1 MTPDNINRNSS
12 LNKNNDD
19 TDMGKKRDIIINIL
33 KKDKKDAYHLY
44 EKSIMCSGENT
55 YFLVKNCDNKQPGIG
70 NISNSIGNESPAIKN
85 KWLGIYSESEK
96 PGLLPA
102 FESLIRS
109 ISDSGSN
116 KVKSLKLYPANSKN
130 LSELK
135 KILPHLSPS
144 VLRTA
149 PSFGFG
155 DRLGIA
161 TPGHIRTI
169 NKHKGILP
177 VFAQQSI
184 RELTKTKRNYHDVID
199 SASWSVFQEGYTGK
213 WGADADHLKD
223 AKNLLHAIEAGCT
236 MFTIDTSDSLNERIL
251 TGSCDLS
258 GDKNQRINSE
268 NAGTIKNMKSLI
280 ERYSGKKIK
289 QGKYVLKF
297 DEDTILKL
305 LLVYGKALDF
315 VSETYE
321 FIKQNTTSFDFE
333 VSFDETKTV
342 TSSQAHFFIANEM
355 RLRNIDFTSL
365 ALRFPGEFFKGI
377 DYIGN
382 IDDFKRSI
390 EIHGEIAKET
400 GNYKLSLHSG
410 SDKFSIYPDFYK
422 YSFGNFH
429 VKTSGTSWLE
439 ALHLIAECNPALFRN
454 IYSLSFESFEE
465 NKKDYHLVLKLSE
478 LPESI
483 QKIGDSELGKTLSD
497 SRIRQCL
504 HISYGTILDNLGK
517 EVYEVL
523 NENEE
528 KHYQFVYGY
537 LNRHLNLLQ

>member
-1 MTPDNINRNSS
+1 MEQMAPDNINRSSS

-19 TDMGKKRDIIINIL
+19 ASMGKKRDIIIDVL

-44 EKSIMCSGENT
+44 GKSITCSGENT
-55 YFLVKNCDNKQPGIG
+55 YFLVKKDINEPPGIG
-70 NISNSIGNESPAIKN
+70 NGSTGPIDIN
-85 KWLGIYSESEK
+85 KWLGIYSENEK
-96 PGLLPA
+96 PGSLPA
-102 FESLIRS
+102 FGPLVRS
-109 ISDSGSN
+109 ISDNSST

-149 PSFGFG
+149 TSFGFG
-155 DRLGIA
+155 DRLGTA
-161 TPGHIRTI
+161 TPGHIRAI

-199 SASWSVFQEGYTGK
+199 SAGWSVFQEGYTGK

-236 MFTIDTSDSLNERIL
+236 MFTIDTSDSLNEKVL
-251 TGSCDLS
+251 TGSGDLS
-258 GDKNQRINSE
+258 GGKNQRINSE

-280 ERYSGKKIK
+280 ERYSGKKFK
-289 QGKYVLKF
+289 PGRHDLKF
-297 DEDTILKL
+297 DEDTVLKL
-305 LLVYGKALDF
+305 FLVYGKALDF

-321 FIKQNTTSFDFE
+321 FIKQNIPIFDFE

-342 TSSQAHFFIANEM
+342 TSAQAHFFIANEM
-355 RLRNIDFTSL
+355 HRRNIDFTGL

-377 DYIGN
+377 DYIGD
-382 IDDFKRSI
+382 IEDFKRSI
-390 EIHGEIAKET
+390 EIHGKIAQEA

-439 ALHLIAECNPALFRN
+439 ALHLITECDPSLFRN
-454 IYSLSFESFEE
+454 IYSLSFKSFDE
-465 NKKDYHLVLKLSE
+465 NKKDYHIILKISE
-478 LPESI
+478 LPKSI
-483 QKIGDSELGKTLSD
+483 REVEDPELGKLLSD
-497 SRIRQCL
+497 SNIRQCL
-504 HISYGTILDNLGK
+504 HISYGTILDKLGR
-517 EVYEVL
+517 EVYKVL
-523 NENEE
+523 DENEE
-528 KHYQFVYGY
+528 KHYQFVYEY
-537 LNRHLNLLQ
+537 LNKHLDLLH